1 MVTVISHKFTYI
13 PLYNL
18 VLLIVYIAISMELR
32 MDSDLVFYS
41 VLVAL
46 PWKPSVISNI
56 LGGKIIKHYEKIL
69 YKYNKNQ
76 KYSVVVRCAKYL
88 KLKEDFLLIAQ
99 KYIKI
104 GRKLFKYCI

>member
-69 YKYNKNQ
+69 FLTFSV
-76 KYSVVVRCAKYL
+76 SVVVRCAKYL